1 MKFVEGGYVIGGEQG
16 VSLDRLHGSD
26 CIYACMTKEQAK
38 ILGFNIGGG
47 MSETVVRPLVV
58 KRHPKFKH
66 RLILCD
72 EQTGQPLSGQTDL
85 RVESSGGNPTKVT
98 VTFEAWGAHGV
109 RFEDE
114 PRSE

>member
-1 MKFVEGGYVIGGEQG
+1 
-16 VSLDRLHGSD
+16 
-26 CIYACMTKEQAK
+26 MTGNKA
-38 ILGFNIGGG
+38 
-47 MSETVVRPLVV
+47 RPLVV

-66 RLILCD
+66 QLILCD
-72 EQTGQPLSGQTDL
+72 EGTGQPLSGQTDL
-85 RVESSGGNPTKVT
+85 KVESSGDNLTKVT